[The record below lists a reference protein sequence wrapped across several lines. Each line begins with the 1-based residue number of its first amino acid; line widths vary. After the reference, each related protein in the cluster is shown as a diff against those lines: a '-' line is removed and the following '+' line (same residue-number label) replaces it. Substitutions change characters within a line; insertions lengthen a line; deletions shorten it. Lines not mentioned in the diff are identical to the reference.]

1 MVMNVVFFTQNG
13 SLNNLWRGYFSD
25 DSVKFTHNK
34 KDFFANLNDKVD
46 IVGIDTNAFKDS
58 LDENIKTIH
67 ESFPN
72 IKCLIL
78 ANEPKFS
85 EGKHLLALGVKG
97 YANSH
102 MRKTHFED
110 AFETILNGKVWLY
123 PEFIQAM
130 IGELTGSYV
139 SNESEKEDKNSD
151 LSELSSR
158 EKEIANLIYQGLTNN
173 EIS

>member
-1 MVMNVVFFTQNG
+1 MNVVFFTQNG
-13 SLNNLWRGYFSD
+13 SLNNLWRGYFSEENI
-25 DSVKFTHNK
+25 KFAHNK
-34 KDFFANLNDKVD
+34 KDFFANLNDEID
-46 IVGIDTNAFKDS
+46 IVAIDIAAFKDS

-67 ESFPN
+67 ESFSS

-78 ANEPKFS
+78 ASEPKFS

-130 IGELTGSYV
+130 IGELTGSYIN
-139 SNESEKEDKNSD
+139 NESGSLEKKSD
-151 LSELSSR
+151 LDELSSR
-158 EKEIANLIYQGLTNN
+158 EKEIANLI
-173 EIS
+173 

>member
-1 MVMNVVFFTQNG
+1 MNVVFFTQNG

-25 DSVKFTHNK
+25 EDVKFTHNK
-34 KDFFANLNDKVD
+34 KDFFANLNDEVD
-46 IVGIDTNAFKDS
+46 IVGVDTNAFKDS

-97 YANSH
+97 YANTLK
-102 MRKTHFED
+102 MPLRRF
-110 AFETILNGKVWLY
+110 
-123 PEFIQAM
+123 
-130 IGELTGSYV
+130 
-139 SNESEKEDKNSD
+139 
-151 LSELSSR
+151 
-158 EKEIANLIYQGLTNN
+158 
-173 EIS
+173 